1 MSELKPVGSN
11 SRLSSGLSE
20 STASESLSISR
31 NLELL
36 CLLDKFKDNSRSNS
50 SSFDNVF
57 VELKLRLSALQI
69 SVIDKEIDHLLVLYS
84 LIFNDKELPEP
95 IKVQLARLQVYILMS
110 AVQEGGFLDHSSNP
124 ARLLLDKVFKTEV
137 GLAISGNG
145 ERSGEDVLREGI
157 NEIISSEVVNFDS
170 FEVLLDLYTNH
181 INERSGPVEENK
193 SAVKAAEVTKTTQIV
208 LAMMREITV
217 PLQAL
222 NKPSI
227 LFDKVLSPLLL
238 QIALTDGLKSSAWIK
253 TVQMAKTQVWSL
265 VPKTTEKDQQK
276 LLATLPHVSKSL
288 VRGMHSLKLSA
299 QLQKSLDEYLKLEQK
314 EVIQQGENNIEL
326 ARAGREEKPVEKTTP
341 VETPATA
348 SPASS
353 KEKMIDEIDDFSS
366 MMKTGIYQLTDEMR
380 EALNPDVNE
389 EIIEKPVESVADKI
403 KLGDWIE
410 VKQDNSSELAKLTW
424 RSEDNSLFIFVDRSG
439 NRVREIDGTMLNYE
453 IETGTITLVG
463 STAISAEKSQLSTR
477 NVFHS

>member
-11 SRLSSGLSE
+11 SRLSTGLSE

-36 CLLDKFKDNSRSNS
+36 CLLDKFKDESRSTL

-110 AVQEGGFLDHSSNP
+110 AVQEGGFLDYSSNP

-193 SAVKAAEVTKTTQIV
+193 PAVKAAEVTKTTQIV

-227 LFDKVLSPLLL
+227 LFDKVWSPLLL

-299 QLQKSLDEYLKLEQK
+299 HLQNSLDEYLKLEQK

-341 VETPATA
+341 VETPAIA